1 MLVEE
6 DCIFNILICYFV
18 MILVLRG
25 EKNCINFGRYDIV
38 EIMKDNFLLGE
49 DVNYDGEFLFY
60 CEGNGISWLLVYVF
74 GIFCFFSC
82 CCFELLR

>member
-1 MLVEE
+1 MVLNFFFLDFNFQKICVLVLVEE

-25 EKNCINFGRYDIV
+25 GKNCINFGRYDIV

-49 DVNYDGEFLFY
+49 DVN
-60 CEGNGISWLLVYVF
+60 
-74 GIFCFFSC
+74 
-82 CCFELLR
+82 

>member
-25 EKNCINFGRYDIV
+25 GKNCINFGRYDIV

-49 DVNYDGEFLFY
+49 DVN
-60 CEGNGISWLLVYVF
+60 
-74 GIFCFFSC
+74 
-82 CCFELLR
+82 

>member
-1 MLVEE
+1 MLVGE

-25 EKNCINFGRYDIV
+25 EYFFINFGRYDIV

-49 DVNYDGEFLFY
+49 DVN
-60 CEGNGISWLLVYVF
+60 
-74 GIFCFFSC
+74 
-82 CCFELLR
+82 